1 MIHLTSPL
9 GEFKE
14 IELDSSIISGA
25 KDLKINKVGEIAETG
40 LAN

>member
-1 MIHLTSPL
+1 MFRLTSPL
-9 GEFKE
+9 GEFKD

-25 KDLKINKVGEIAETG
+25 KDLTINKVGEITKAG